1 MGVGLAGTA
10 QHVATL
16 DHVGACSAA
25 AATAATTTAPTTGSI
40 ATTAT
45 VAAVAGPAP
54 AAGGAGDNLA
64 ARHVHGHGA
73 AAGHCLGGGRRA
85 DLGGRACSLIV
96 AGACCLRVQ
105 WRLGVGIGART
116 AEKEAKGGESGARAR
131 QLRDMKEE
139 APTGV
144 AGSRKPQPECWTRQ
158 A

>member
-16 DHVGACSAA
+16 NHVGACSAA
-25 AATAATTTAPTTGSI
+25 AAAAASATAPTTGSI

-73 AAGHCLGGGRRA
+73 TAGHCLGGGRRA
-85 DLGGRACSLIV
+85 DLGSRARSLIV

-105 WRLGVGIGART
+105 WCLGVGVSAGT
-116 AEKEAKGGESGARAR
+116 AENEAEGRESGARAGER
-131 QLRDMKEE
+131 G
-139 APTGV
+139 A
-144 AGSRKPQPECWTRQ
+144 
-158 A
+158 